1 MLKNAK
7 EANND
12 NQVVNLVEDNANE
25 DNPFEKRKRKKTS
38 GVWNEF
44 TIIKLSNG
52 TEKVQC
58 NHCHVKLQKS
68 ATGTTTQYKRHLD
81 NCPRRKYS
89 AKGQLNL
96 SVQPSKSG
104 SASVQTWKYD
114 QAKMRKFISH
124 MVLVHELPFAFVEYE
139 IFNMVM
145 KFSNPAYEKI
155 SCATVKG
162 DYITSYQM
170 EKKRLMALLKTTSR
184 VSITTDCW
192 RSGQNIQYMVVT
204 CHFVDSDWKLQKRII
219 NFINVIG
226 STGVMISDALFKCL
240 QEWEL
245 EKKVFTI
252 TVDNASYNDS
262 AVRMLKD
269 NISVFKKLS
278 LNGKFFHV
286 RCCAH
291 ILNILVQDGLSEI
304 QDAIFNIRESVKY
317 ISASPSRLSMF
328 CDIAKQLQLPNKKLI
343 LDCCTRWNATYEMLS
358 CSLEFQNVFPR
369 FQVRDSSY
377 KYLPSSEYPTAN
389 LFLPELWRIKNA
401 LNDKI
406 DDDDECVRAM
416 ARKMKVKFDKYW
428 GDCNLLISIAAILDP
443 RNKMQLVTFCF
454 DAIYSKE
461 EASKYIKVVR
471 DSLYEIY
478 QEYVDAYAA
487 RVEKSNNTES
497 GQDENSDNLSRFS
510 KGKTNV

>member
-1 MLKNAK
+1 MSYSTSLEEQTNSTPTSRPPDLELALRSVKSTNSIMANEEVNVENAI

-68 ATGTTTQYKRHLD
+68 ATGTTTQYKRQLD
-81 NCPRRKYS
+81 NCSRRKYS

-114 QAKMRKFISH
+114 QAKMREFISH

-155 SCATVKG
+155 SRATVKG
-162 DYITSYQM
+162 
-170 EKKRLMALLKTTSR
+170 
-184 VSITTDCW
+184 
-192 RSGQNIQYMVVT
+192 
-204 CHFVDSDWKLQKRII
+204 
-219 NFINVIG
+219 
-226 STGVMISDALFKCL
+226 
-240 QEWEL
+240 
-245 EKKVFTI
+245 
-252 TVDNASYNDS
+252 
-262 AVRMLKD
+262 
-269 NISVFKKLS
+269 
-278 LNGKFFHV
+278 
-286 RCCAH
+286 
-291 ILNILVQDGLSEI
+291 
-304 QDAIFNIRESVKY
+304 
-317 ISASPSRLSMF
+317 
-328 CDIAKQLQLPNKKLI
+328 
-343 LDCCTRWNATYEMLS
+343 
-358 CSLEFQNVFPR
+358 
-369 FQVRDSSY
+369 
-377 KYLPSSEYPTAN
+377 SEYPNAN

-406 DDDDECVRAM
+406 DDDDECLRAM
-416 ARKMKVKFDKYW
+416 ARKM
-428 GDCNLLISIAAILDP
+428 
-443 RNKMQLVTFCF
+443 KMQLVTFCF

-478 QEYVDAYAA
+478 QEYADAYAA
-487 RVEKSNNTES
+487 RVEKSNNTKS
-497 GQDENSDNLSRFS
+497 GQDENSDGLSRFS
-510 KGKTNV
+510 KGKLGSQKGR